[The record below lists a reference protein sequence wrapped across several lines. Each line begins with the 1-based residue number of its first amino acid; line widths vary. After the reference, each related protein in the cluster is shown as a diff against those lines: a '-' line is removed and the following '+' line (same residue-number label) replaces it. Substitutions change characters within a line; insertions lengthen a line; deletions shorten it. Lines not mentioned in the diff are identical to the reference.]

1 MAKKNELNIG
11 SRLGDLRKRKQMT
24 LDQLSSKSGVSKSIL
39 SQIERNISNP
49 TVSTMMRI
57 ADALE
62 ETLSGFFMNIDEGKS
77 SPIETSKETP
87 NISSKDGLCELS
99 ILGAGETVSWLQWY
113 VLTMKPKGLS
123 QIERNISNPTVS
135 TMMRI
140 ADALEETL
148 SGFFMNIDEGKS
160 SPIETSKET
169 PNISSK
175 DGLCELSILGA
186 GETVSWLQWYVL
198 TMKPKG
204 KLPSK
209 SHGSNTFENITVISG
224 EVVVYLKKQ
233 SETLKAGDT
242 FRFPTNQEH
251 TLMNKSK
258 TISKVLMVN
267 YIDPINGSFN

>member
-77 SPIETSKETP
+77 SS
-87 NISSKDGLCELS
+87 
-99 ILGAGETVSWLQWY
+99 
-113 VLTMKPKGLS
+113 
-123 QIERNISNPTVS
+123 
-135 TMMRI
+135 
-140 ADALEETL
+140 
-148 SGFFMNIDEGKS
+148 
-160 SPIETSKET
+160 IETSKET

-224 EVVVYLKKQ
+224 EVVVHLKKQ

>member
-77 SPIETSKETP
+77 SS
-87 NISSKDGLCELS
+87 
-99 ILGAGETVSWLQWY
+99 
-113 VLTMKPKGLS
+113 
-123 QIERNISNPTVS
+123 
-135 TMMRI
+135 
-140 ADALEETL
+140 
-148 SGFFMNIDEGKS
+148 
-160 SPIETSKET
+160 IETSKET

-224 EVVVYLKKQ
+224 EVVVHLKKQ

-251 TLMNKSK
+251 TLINKSK
-258 TISKVLMVN
+258 TISKILMVN

>member
-11 SRLGDLRKRKQMT
+11 SRLGDLRKRKKMT

-113 VLTMKPKGLS
+113 VLTMKPKG
-123 QIERNISNPTVS
+123 Q
-135 TMMRI
+135 
-140 ADALEETL
+140 
-148 SGFFMNIDEGKS
+148 
-160 SPIETSKET
+160 
-169 PNISSK
+169 
-175 DGLCELSILGA
+175 
-186 GETVSWLQWYVL
+186 
-198 TMKPKG
+198 
-204 KLPSK
+204 LPSR

-224 EVVVYLKKQ
+224 EVVVHLKKQ
-233 SETLKAGDT
+233 SEILKAGDT

>member
-113 VLTMKPKGLS
+113 VLTMKPKG
-123 QIERNISNPTVS
+123 Q
-135 TMMRI
+135 
-140 ADALEETL
+140 
-148 SGFFMNIDEGKS
+148 
-160 SPIETSKET
+160 
-169 PNISSK
+169 
-175 DGLCELSILGA
+175 
-186 GETVSWLQWYVL
+186 
-198 TMKPKG
+198 
-204 KLPSK
+204 LPSR

-224 EVVVYLKKQ
+224 EVVVHLKKQ
-233 SETLKAGDT
+233 SERLKAGDT

-258 TISKVLMVN
+258 TISKVLMIN

>member
-11 SRLGDLRKRKQMT
+11 SRLGDLRKRKKMT

-113 VLTMKPKGLS
+113 VLTMKPKG
-123 QIERNISNPTVS
+123 Q
-135 TMMRI
+135 
-140 ADALEETL
+140 
-148 SGFFMNIDEGKS
+148 
-160 SPIETSKET
+160 
-169 PNISSK
+169 
-175 DGLCELSILGA
+175 
-186 GETVSWLQWYVL
+186 
-198 TMKPKG
+198 
-204 KLPSK
+204 LPSR

-224 EVVVYLKKQ
+224 EVVVNLKKQ

>member
-113 VLTMKPKGLS
+113 VLTMKPKG
-123 QIERNISNPTVS
+123 
-135 TMMRI
+135 
-140 ADALEETL
+140 
-148 SGFFMNIDEGKS
+148 
-160 SPIETSKET
+160 
-169 PNISSK
+169 
-175 DGLCELSILGA
+175 
-186 GETVSWLQWYVL
+186 
-198 TMKPKG
+198 

-224 EVVVYLKKQ
+224 EVVVLLKKQ

>member
-77 SPIETSKETP
+77 SS
-87 NISSKDGLCELS
+87 
-99 ILGAGETVSWLQWY
+99 
-113 VLTMKPKGLS
+113 
-123 QIERNISNPTVS
+123 
-135 TMMRI
+135 
-140 ADALEETL
+140 
-148 SGFFMNIDEGKS
+148 
-160 SPIETSKET
+160 IETSKET

-224 EVVVYLKKQ
+224 EVVVHLKKQ
-233 SETLKAGDT
+233 SERLKAGDT

-267 YIDPINGSFN
+267 YIDPINGSFD

>member
-62 ETLSGFFMNIDEGKS
+62 ETLSGFFI
-77 SPIETSKETP
+77 
-87 NISSKDGLCELS
+87 
-99 ILGAGETVSWLQWY
+99 
-113 VLTMKPKGLS
+113 
-123 QIERNISNPTVS
+123 
-135 TMMRI
+135 
-140 ADALEETL
+140 
-148 SGFFMNIDEGKS
+148 NIDEGKS

>member
-77 SPIETSKETP
+77 SS
-87 NISSKDGLCELS
+87 
-99 ILGAGETVSWLQWY
+99 
-113 VLTMKPKGLS
+113 
-123 QIERNISNPTVS
+123 
-135 TMMRI
+135 
-140 ADALEETL
+140 
-148 SGFFMNIDEGKS
+148 
-160 SPIETSKET
+160 IETSKET

>member
-113 VLTMKPKGLS
+113 VLTMKPKG
-123 QIERNISNPTVS
+123 
-135 TMMRI
+135 
-140 ADALEETL
+140 
-148 SGFFMNIDEGKS
+148 
-160 SPIETSKET
+160 
-169 PNISSK
+169 
-175 DGLCELSILGA
+175 
-186 GETVSWLQWYVL
+186 
-198 TMKPKG
+198 

-224 EVVVYLKKQ
+224 EVVVHLKKQ

>member
-49 TVSTMMRI
+49 TVSTIMRI

-62 ETLSGFFMNIDEGKS
+62 ETLSGFFMNIDENKS
-77 SPIETSKETP
+77 SPVETSKETL

-113 VLTMKPKGLS
+113 VLTMKPKG
-123 QIERNISNPTVS
+123 Q
-135 TMMRI
+135 
-140 ADALEETL
+140 
-148 SGFFMNIDEGKS
+148 
-160 SPIETSKET
+160 
-169 PNISSK
+169 
-175 DGLCELSILGA
+175 
-186 GETVSWLQWYVL
+186 
-198 TMKPKG
+198 
-204 KLPSK
+204 LPSK

-224 EVVVYLKKQ
+224 EVVVHLKKQ

-242 FRFPTNQEH
+242 FRFSTNQEH
-251 TLMNKSK
+251 TLINKSK